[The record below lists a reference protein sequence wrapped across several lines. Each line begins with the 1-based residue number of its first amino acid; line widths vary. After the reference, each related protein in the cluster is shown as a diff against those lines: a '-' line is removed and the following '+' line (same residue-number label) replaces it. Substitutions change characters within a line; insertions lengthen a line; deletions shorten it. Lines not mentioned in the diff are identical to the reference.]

1 MKAISR
7 VALTALLVF
16 AATFSAAAAGTVS
29 GTVNNG
35 TTNTPVRGTE
45 VILMQLQGGMEPVA
59 TTKTDASGHFSI
71 TNDAL

>member
-1 MKAISR
+1 MLAFF
-7 VALTALLVF
+7 ALS
-16 AATFSAAAAGTVS
+16 AAVSAAAGTVS

-59 TTKTDASGHFSI
+59 TTKTDA
-71 TNDAL
+71 